1 MPSPARRDVLLVATA
16 GALVLLNIP
25 AWGALAAGLVLAL
38 ASGAAPPPWVK
49 TWSPRALQA
58 GVVALGAGMD
68 LQKVLR
74 VGAEGAGLTAAS
86 LVLSLALAWAVGR
99 ALKVE
104 RDTSLLLGVGTAI
117 CGGSA
122 IASVAGVLKPKP
134 HELSVSLATVFLLN
148 ALALVLFPPLGH
160 ALGMGQQAFGQWAA
174 LAIHDTSSVVG
185 AGLAYGPEA
194 LEVATTTKL
203 ARALWIVPVT
213 LGVAAWRARTEST
226 GGTPAIKWP
235 WFILG
240 FLALAAVFTWVPALS
255 PAAPG
260 LVAVGRK
267 LLVLALFLVGL
278 GLSRDALRQVGWRAF
293 AQGVVTWLG
302 VAAASAFWVLS

>member
-1 MPSPARRDVLLVATA
+1 MASPARRDVLLVASA
-16 GALVLLNIP
+16 GALVLWDVP
-25 AWGALAAGLVLAL
+25 AWSALAAGLVLAL

-49 TWSPRALQA
+49 AWSPRALQA

-86 LVLSLALAWAVGR
+86 LVLSLGLAWVVGR

-122 IASVAGVLKPKP
+122 IASVAGVLRPKP

-213 LGVAAWRARTEST
+213 LAVAAWRARSESAA
-226 GGTPAIKWP
+226 GKPALKWP

-240 FLALAAVFTWVPALS
+240 FLALAALFTWVPALS
-255 PAAPG
+255 PAAPW
-260 LVAVGRK
+260 LVAAGRK

-278 GLSRDALRQVGWRAF
+278 GLSREALRQVGWRAF
-293 AQGVVTWLG
+293 AQGVVTWVG
-302 VAAASAFWVLS
+302 VAAASALWVLS